1 MLYSENLLTFDA
13 KQLSWQWDIEI
24 EVQDITDNVVEL
36 LLLQL
41 KKLPEETQ
49 QLLGLA
55 AGVGAEFDLET
66 LVSGKIT

>member
-13 KQLSWQWDIEI
+13 KQLSWQWDIAQI

-49 QLLGLA
+49 QLL
-55 AGVGAEFDLET
+55 V
-66 LVSGKIT
+66 

>member
-1 MLYSENLLTFDA
+1 
-13 KQLSWQWDIEI
+13 LSWQWDIAQI

-66 LVSGKIT
+66 LAIVSGNHLERFSRIY

>member
-1 MLYSENLLTFDA
+1 LP
-13 KQLSWQWDIEI
+13 

-66 LVSGKIT
+66 

>member
-1 MLYSENLLTFDA
+1 M
-13 KQLSWQWDIEI
+13 KQLSWQWDIAQI

-49 QLLGLA
+49 QLGLA
-55 AGVGAEFDLET
+55 AGVGAEFDLE
-66 LVSGKIT
+66 I

>member
-1 MLYSENLLTFDA
+1 
-13 KQLSWQWDIEI
+13 
-24 EVQDITDNVVEL
+24 VVEL

-55 AGVGAEFDLET
+55 AGVELN
-66 LVSGKIT
+66 LI